1 MFAKTVTFL
10 LWRLFSESVCQN
22 LKTRTRHVLCGQ
34 ARWGEIGGV
43 CLHRRGFGAHGF
55 GETLATQAQMSC
67 EYLAIEKIL
76 LKRFVKA
83 WACHAQCERQSCQQ
97 ANVWTNVHPLSK
109 MQRPVNYF
117 TGRFCWAKCQG
128 RAKLPQM
135 RILRVWIFWKS
146 GCLVLE

>member
-97 ANVWTNVHPLSK
+97 ANVWMNVHPVPK
-109 MQRPVNYF
+109 MQRPVNF
-117 TGRFCWAKCQG
+117 VTGRFCWAKCQG
-128 RAKLPQM
+128 RVKLPQM
-135 RILRVWIFWKS
+135 RILRACIFWKS
-146 GCLVLE
+146 GC